1 MKFVLKLLLIFLISL
16 ILGVG
21 SAIVVTKSMKSVKR
35 NGPWVIDTSLG
46 DAEANIYQKAYLAVS
61 APFGLGKNEVIY
73 FFANT
78 DDNGHPLNSSCDY
91 TIRAN
96 NLDARW
102 WNITVYSDKFLIP
115 NKQNRYSY
123 RSTNIK
129 KNADGQ
135 SIIYLSK
142 TPKEGNWLPTGKS
155 NELSLILRVY
165 HPSQGIL
172 NGPEL
177 IELPHII
184 KEECK

>member
-1 MKFVLKLLLIFLISL
+1 MRLV
-16 ILGVG
+16 
-21 SAIVVTKSMKSVKR
+21 
-35 NGPWVIDTSLG
+35 
-46 DAEANIYQKAYLAVS
+46 
-61 APFGLGKNEVIY
+61 
-73 FFANT
+73 
-78 DDNGHPLNSSCDY
+78 
-91 TIRAN
+91 
-96 NLDARW
+96 
-102 WNITVYSDKFLIP
+102 TVYSDKFLIP